1 MVKVRKTIV
10 VDKELWKKI
19 KIKAAEEEKT
29 ISELFEEMIK
39 EKLRKGIK

>member
-1 MVKVRKTIV
+1 MKIRKTIV

-19 KIKAAEEEKT
+19 KIQAAKEEKT

-39 EKLRKGIK
+39 KKLGEK